1 MANPTFECPCA
12 KHIVI
17 NDSNIPDWHT
27 SSDVVNDDNVFFVPP
42 EGVDAFEEKL
52 EEIFGE

>member
-42 EGVDAFEEKL
+42 EGIDAFEEKL